1 MGSKA
6 DARELSILKQI
17 NEKRILEVKDVVN
30 ENGSKFLYVAMPVQT
45 NKESC
50 MKCHSKPDIA
60 PAELV
65 ARYGDKAGFYENVGR
80 VRAIISIKASLDDEL
95 READKLFYMLSFAL
109 LVAMVSIFG
118 GATFMMSKITSKERI
133 IGQKN
138 RELQALNDSLE
149 QKIKSETDKRVEKE
163 KLLIQQSKMATMG
176 EMIGAIAHQWR
187 QPLNALAL
195 TVQDIEMAYQFNE
208 LNDEY
213 LARFKQESMSTIQ
226 AMSQTIEDFRN
237 FFSPN
242 KKPEKFV
249 IEDAIKESLKMLESQ
264 LKLHSVEIIFNTDI
278 SNNHEYICY
287 KNELKQVLLNI
298 LANAKDALFE
308 RKPQNPFIKIEV
320 NTKEDDNNKLEI
332 VIEDSAGGI
341 ATDII
346 DKVFEPYF
354 TTKEEGKGTGIGLY
368 MSKQIVEES
377 LHGTL
382 SVSNAESGAR
392 FVVELDVMRI

>member
-1 MGSKA
+1 
-6 DARELSILKQI
+6 
-17 NEKRILEVKDVVN
+17 
-30 ENGSKFLYVAMPVQT
+30 
-45 NKESC
+45 
-50 MKCHSKPDIA
+50 
-60 PAELV
+60 
-65 ARYGDKAGFYENVGR
+65 
-80 VRAIISIKASLDDEL
+80 
-95 READKLFYMLSFAL
+95 
-109 LVAMVSIFG
+109 
-118 GATFMMSKITSKERI
+118 
-133 IGQKN
+133 
-138 RELQALNDSLE
+138 
-149 QKIKSETDKRVEKE
+149 
-163 KLLIQQSKMATMG
+163 
-176 EMIGAIAHQWR
+176 
-187 QPLNALAL
+187 
-195 TVQDIEMAYQFNE
+195 
-208 LNDEY
+208 
-213 LARFKQESMSTIQ
+213 MSTIQ